1 MKRSIILIF
10 SILFLTLIFGY
21 AILYEGKLEVLAS
34 KWSHWTRNSESLPFS
49 PYKIRREDS
58 AMLRFE
64 EANRVVFRDNHLFWR
79 GNGAIALP
87 ELTISG
93 KLVRLIVS
101 SGGIGYSNQVKAYV
115 SGANEHT
122 FKLGEVKVDGGKVF
136 DVSVIESSLWSNTP
150 IAYYGNELEPF
161 SGTIE
166 QKFPSGQII
175 EETPY
180 LSGQIH
186 GQVIRYE
193 ERGIPI
199 FSKDYDHG
207 KKNGT
212 HIYWYP
218 TPIDPENYVPEARQD
233 GELIP
238 TLWLK
243 IRNDAKE
250 KFGKEFGKH
259 ESNKWVVDKYKL
271 AGGSFQVKL
280 LEHWLDNKKH
290 GLFEGFDEIGNK
302 TFKDDYDKGLRIK
315 HKTFDKTKG

>member
-1 MKRSIILIF
+1 
-10 SILFLTLIFGY
+10 
-21 AILYEGKLEVLAS
+21 
-34 KWSHWTRNSESLPFS
+34 
-49 PYKIRREDS
+49 
-58 AMLRFE
+58 MLRFE

-136 DVSVIESSLWSNTP
+136 DVPVIESSLWSNTP

-207 KKNGT
+207 QKNGT

-218 TPIDPENYVPEARQD
+218 TPIDPDNYVPEARQD

>member
-122 FKLGEVKVDGGKVF
+122 FKLGEVKVDGGNVI
-136 DVSVIESSLWSNTP
+136 DVPVIESSLWSNTP

-175 EETPY
+175 EETPD

-207 KKNGT
+207 QKNGT

-218 TPIDPENYVPEARQD
+218 TPIDPDNYVPEARQD